1 MLLNRVFEYFY
12 VFIYCSGKMYTDITL
27 FIAFL
32 FQLHVR
38 KQIEVLI
45 HYYLLSVYQ
54 TYNYQ
59 KTQIMRV
66 SGKGSYFP

>member
-1 MLLNRVFEYFY
+1 
-12 VFIYCSGKMYTDITL
+12 MYTDITL

-59 KTQIMRV
+59 KTQIMCV